1 MNLTKKSFIVTFHAT
16 LVAKGVLELEE
27 VSEGNELK
35 SLVEEVLNEVGFGEV
50 TESSESYDPYDSS
63 GPVKMYGPGSNGVW
77 VTSSTEQPLEK
88 PNYEYSDAEP
98 VPSKPENTPVEAEID
113 PIDEEHRVEGFNED
127 SEVQGIGRAT
137 EVEPQEDSENA
148 DSARG
153 GILPQ

>member
-27 VSEGNELK
+27 VSEANELK
-35 SLVEEVLNEVGFGEV
+35 TLVEEVLNELNVVETFSDDIDEEHIV
-50 TESSESYDPYDSS
+50 EDLVLPKSLPESLPD
-63 GPVKMYGPGSNGVW
+63 
-77 VTSSTEQPLEK
+77 
-88 PNYEYSDAEP
+88 YEYSDPEP
-98 VPSKPENTPVEAEID
+98 VPSKPENTPVEVEID

-137 EVEPQEDSENA
+137 EVEPQEDSENEN
-148 DSARG
+148 SARG

>member
-27 VSEGNELK
+27 VSEGNGLK
-35 SLVEEVLNEVGFGEV
+35 SLVEEVLNEVGFGEK
-50 TESSESYDPYDSS
+50 ENNDSLT
-63 GPVKMYGPGSNGVW
+63 
-77 VTSSTEQPLEK
+77 TSSFQSTDSVLPKSLPKSLPE
-88 PNYEYSDAEP
+88 YEYSDAEP

-137 EVEPQEDSENA
+137 EVEPQEDSENEN
-148 DSARG
+148 SARG